1 MPETSSTLAERFR
14 NVRREASGVSSGIWL
29 VRVKVL
35 AERRDGEQVFA
46 VAGIR
51 RGWRRREW
59 ISRSIDAASAV

>member
-14 NVRREASGVSSGIWL
+14 KVRREASGASSEIWL
-29 VRVKVL
+29 ARGNVL

-51 RGWRRREW
+51 RGCRGREW
-59 ISRSIDAASAV
+59 ISRSIGAASAV